1 MLHGGLVRGTKHQVS
16 RESCAIRAGLCYAHS
31 MTEPKL
37 TTAQVADKMGVD
49 DSTVRRWCAEG
60 KLPHIRTLGGHIRI
74 PQSAVTELLKGDA
87 A

>member
-1 MLHGGLVRGTKHQVS
+1 
-16 RESCAIRAGLCYAHS
+16 